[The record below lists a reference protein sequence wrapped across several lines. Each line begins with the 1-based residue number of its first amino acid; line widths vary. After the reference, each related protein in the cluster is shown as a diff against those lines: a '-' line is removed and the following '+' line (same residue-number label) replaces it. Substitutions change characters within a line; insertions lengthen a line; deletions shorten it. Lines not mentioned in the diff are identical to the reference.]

1 MLRPSDVAPTAVY
14 LDSDDG
20 VLKNVVFSTKDVTFM
35 DNGGMCIV
43 IHGNKN
49 DYDRDRFQVT
59 VLPVSNPKLDPVKSL
74 QCYIDRT

>member
-35 DNGGMCIV
+35 DNGGMCCYSW
-43 IHGNKN
+43 K
-49 DYDRDRFQVT
+49 Q
-59 VLPVSNPKLDPVKSL
+59 KLL
-74 QCYIDRT
+74 